1 MSNCKNPIITPSFPA
16 RRAEER
22 LCITN
27 INIDDIDLS
36 DETFKISSDKSLY
49 DNDPA
54 SFDKSLSS
62 LAASINSIG
71 LINLPILQK
80 IGSDDKICNG
90 ELEHKPY
97 RVVSGFRRVSAMK
110 LIGMRDI
117 PASII
122 LFSDEASLL
131 PPQELQFA
139 ITAISDNAFQRQLN
153 TMEQARGVHLLK
165 KFISVEEIAGSSSAI
180 FNMNMNRALINMLDD
195 IANMP
200 ASVHR
205 VVENERLA
213 MGAALKLRQYGYDDD
228 VIDSFVRLFSKIKTS
243 LNKQKEIITNI
254 HEIAARENISVTD
267 VINAKEIREIVD
279 NSADGADENRKGNL
293 LRSILFEQRYPNLSK
308 AKEQFNINLKLL
320 NSQGDLK
327 GGIKLE
333 PPADFEGRDY
343 TISFKFSN
351 VDDLAQNADAIS
363 ALSKNR
369 LLDQIISSNL

>member
-97 RVVSGFRRVSAMK
+97 RVVSGFRRLAAVKS
-110 LIGMRDI
+110 LISSKDSNL
-117 PASII
+117 PNKI
-122 LFSDEASLL
+122 LANILECDEKTCA
-131 PPQELQFA
+131 F
-139 ITAISDNAFQRQLN
+139 IAISENSFQRELN

-369 LLDQIISSNL
+369 LVDQIISSNL